1 MNKNIF
7 KGSIRDRDDV
17 IHVLNL
23 PISTGLLL
31 AFMWFFDRNLFFG
44 QVGLQMT
51 YCLLFM
57 WSRNMIDIQL
67 NYIAKQRFRVF
78 NRGTNIFI
86 GLCFLYLI
94 FNEKLNGMGIS
105 V

>member
-1 MNKNIF
+1 
-7 KGSIRDRDDV
+7 
-17 IHVLNL
+17 
-23 PISTGLLL
+23 
-31 AFMWFFDRNLFFG
+31 
-44 QVGLQMT
+44 MT
-51 YCLLFM
+51 YSLLFM

-86 GLCFLYLI
+86 GLCFFYMIFKDYLTNI
-94 FNEKLNGMGIS
+94 GIS